1 MFGKKKRM
9 REEQKRQEQLELK
22 RQVKSF
28 AWYAA
33 KDFLLNG
40 GQEIKNDIKE
50 YNDRLNDERF
60 GIKYKELRE
69 SLNEKHKKS

>member
-9 REEQKRQEQLELK
+9 REDQKRQEQLELK

-33 KDFLLNG
+33 KDLLLNG
-40 GQEIKNDIKE
+40 GQGIKNDIKE
-50 YNDRLNDERF
+50 YSDRLDNERY
-60 GIKYKELRE
+60 GIRYKELRE
-69 SLNEKHKKS
+69 SLKEKH

>member
-40 GQEIKNDIKE
+40 GQGIKNDIKE

>member
-1 MFGKKKRM
+1 M

-40 GQEIKNDIKE
+40 GQGIKNDIKE

>member
-40 GQEIKNDIKE
+40 GQGIKNDIKE
-50 YNDRLNDERF
+50 YTDRLNDERF

>member
-33 KDFLLNG
+33 KDLLLNG
-40 GQEIKNDIKE
+40 GQGIKNDIKE
-50 YNDRLNDERF
+50 YSDRLDNERY
-60 GIKYKELRE
+60 GISYKELRE
-69 SLNEKHKKS
+69 SLKEKH

>member
-40 GQEIKNDIKE
+40 GQGIKNDIKE
-50 YNDRLNDERF
+50 YNDRLTNER
-60 GIKYKELRE
+60 YKELRE
-69 SLNEKHKKS
+69 KCLNEKHKKS

>member
-9 REEQKRQEQLELK
+9 REEQEQLELK

-33 KDFLLNG
+33 KDLLLNG
-40 GQEIKNDIKE
+40 G
-50 YNDRLNDERF
+50 
-60 GIKYKELRE
+60 
-69 SLNEKHKKS
+69 

>member
-9 REEQKRQEQLELK
+9 REEQEQLELK

-33 KDFLLNG
+33 KDLLLNG
-40 GQEIKNDIKE
+40 GQGIKNDIKE
-50 YNDRLNDERF
+50 YNDRLNDERY
-60 GIKYKELRE
+60 GIRYKELRE
-69 SLNEKHKKS
+69 SLNEKHKKC